1 MGERARILVS
11 ACLLGAEVR
20 HHGGAATVEHPAL
33 RRWREEGRI
42 VGVCPEIAGGLPS
55 PRPPAEIRGLHVVTR
70 EGRDVTAA
78 FETGA
83 DVAVRV
89 ARELG
94 IHVAVLK
101 SRSPSCGTDEI
112 YDGTFSGRL
121 IEGDGITS
129 AALRREGVQVF
140 DEYHLE
146 DADRALS
153 ALDQRAMPDPKTRP
167 TSM

>member
-1 MGERARILVS
+1 MGGHARVLVS

-20 HHGGAATVEHPAL
+20 HHGGAAAVEHPVL

-42 VGVCPEIAGGLPS
+42 VGVCPEIAGGLPA
-55 PRPPAEIRGLHVVTR
+55 PRPPSEIRGLRVVTR

-78 FETGA
+78 FEAGA

-94 IHVAVLK
+94 IRVAVLK
-101 SRSPSCGTDEI
+101 SRSPSCGIGQI

-121 IEGDGITS
+121 IEGDGITA
-129 AALRREGVQVF
+129 AALRREGVEVF
-140 DEYHLE
+140 DETQLDQA
-146 DADRALS
+146 DAALS
-153 ALDQRAMPDPKTRP
+153 AVQ
-167 TSM
+167 